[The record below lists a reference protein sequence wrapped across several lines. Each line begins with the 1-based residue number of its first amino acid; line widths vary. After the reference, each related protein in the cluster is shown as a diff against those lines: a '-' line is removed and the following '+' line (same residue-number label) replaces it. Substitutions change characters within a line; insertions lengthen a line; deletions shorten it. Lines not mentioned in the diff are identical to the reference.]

1 MLGRPGSGHVLA
13 RDRKTSVYDPSAVTL
28 PRSSPPVT
36 PLYPFVRY
44 DLSGRR
50 PLAAHEPVLPQLP
63 SASAGGAD
71 PVSSGAS
78 VSPDHLIT

>member
-1 MLGRPGSGHVLA
+1 MLSIEAQTRSDIADVLLLLLLLLL
-13 RDRKTSVYDPSAVTL
+13 TL
-28 PRSSPPVT
+28 PRSSPPVS
-36 PLYPFVRY
+36 PLYPYVRY
-44 DLSGRR
+44 DLYGRR
-50 PLAAHEPVLPQLP
+50 PHAAHEPEQVQLP

>member
-1 MLGRPGSGHVLA
+1 MKVSGVVVL
-13 RDRKTSVYDPSAVTL
+13 VYDLSAVTL

-36 PLYPFVRY
+36 PLYPYLRY

-50 PLAAHEPVLPQLP
+50 PLAAPEPELLQLP